1 MSCIKKKRGLILTL
15 PLAALVIFLLTSS
28 GCEPGPKADYPEGG
42 ADAEELIAEEVILK
56 GHSIMMELALTPEQR
71 AKGLM
76 GREFMADDE
85 GMLFVYPDQEP
96 YPAEVSFWMK
106 DCLIPID
113 VIFISRQ
120 GEIIS
125 IHEMEPPPAGMPDK
139 DLEAYP
145 SGGPV
150 QFAIEVR
157 GGLAEELGLK
167 VGDLIEL
174 RFDYLMD
181 RAE

>member
-1 MSCIKKKRGLILTL
+1 MAVFYNRRVLKIMGQVVLPALLVLFIAGCGPESGEKTLTGESGERPGL
-15 PLAALVIFLLTSS
+15 
-28 GCEPGPKADYPEGG
+28 
-42 ADAEELIAEEVILK
+42 EEVDLN
-56 GHSIMMELALTPEQR
+56 GRLFMMELALTPEQR

-76 GREFMADDE
+76 GRESMADDE
-85 GMLFVYPDQEP
+85 GMLFVFPDSEP

-113 VIFISRQ
+113 VIFISRE
-120 GEIIS
+120 GEIVS
-125 IHEMEPPPAGMPDK
+125 IHEMEPPEPGTPDEELK
-139 DLEAYP
+139 AYP
-145 SGGPV
+145 SKGPV

-167 VGDLIEL
+167 VGDVIEL

-181 RAE
+181 IAE